1 MILREQ
7 MPPGLAELGWRR
19 TAAEASSGTEGA
31 APRQG
36 SHTAG
41 CGSLYSPTRAAGRPT
56 VWEGTMAAGSE
67 GPVPDAGMWERG
79 RA

>member
-7 MPPGLAELGWRR
+7 MPPGLAGFGWRR

-41 CGSLYSPTRAAGRPT
+41 CGSLNSPTRTVSRPT
-56 VWEGTMAAGSE
+56 VWEGTMAAGSK
-67 GPVPDAGMWERG
+67 GPVPDAGM
-79 RA
+79 

>member
-19 TAAEASSGTEGA
+19 TAAEASSGTEEV

-36 SHTAG
+36 SHIAG
-41 CGSLYSPTRAAGRPT
+41 CGSLSSPTRAAGRPM
-56 VWEGTMAAGSE
+56 VWEGTMAAGSG
-67 GPVPDAGMWERG
+67 GPVPDAELWERG